1 MFWSNKYKLHM
12 QKFDFKDIT
21 LVPETFTTIDS
32 RSEIDISTKKAILPI
47 IVSPMDTVVDN
58 LNYKKFLD
66 KNLEVCLPR
75 GEYSTDNNVFI
86 SISLS
91 DFELI
96 ISRHQNFEKVPTHQK
111 ILVDIANGHMSKL
124 YELCKYFIENI
135 KIDHQ
140 LMIGN
145 IANPSTYDKF
155 AELGVDYIRVGIGGG
170 SGCLTSANTG
180 VHYPMAS
187 LVSEC
192 YQIKKKRGYKTNIIA
207 DGGFRNYD
215 DIIKALALGADYVML
230 GGVLNKCIESCSP
243 TYFNKWIKLNNS
255 TSTYIW
261 NNLPYLRKYMYK
273 KFRGMSTKEVQKK
286 WGRDKIITSEGISKY
301 NKIEYSLD
309 KWLENLQDYL
319 KSAMSYT
326 NSKNLEEF
334 KETEYIFI
342 TENALKRYNK

>member
-1 MFWSNKYKLHM
+1 MK
-12 QKFDFKDIT
+12 KFDFKDIT
-21 LVPETFTTIDS
+21 LVPETISSITSRTEINIFT
-32 RSEIDISTKKAILPI
+32 ENGNLPI
-47 IVSPMDTVVDN
+47 FVSPMDTVVN
-58 LNYKKFLD
+58 HKNYKKFID
-66 KNLEVCLPR
+66 NNLKVCLPR
-75 GEYSTDNNVFI
+75 SEYFEDNNEGFI
-86 SISLS
+86 SVSLS
-91 DFELI
+91 DFEI
-96 ISRHQNFEKVPTHQK
+96 IVTSHQKFEKVPKNQK

-124 YELCKYFIENI
+124 YDLCKYFVENI
-135 KIDHQ
+135 KIKHK

-145 IANPSTYDKF
+145 IANPNTYEKF

-187 LVSEC
+187 LISEC
-192 YQIKKKRGYKTNIIA
+192 YQIKKKRGYNTKIVA

-230 GGVLNKCIESCSP
+230 GGVLNKCLESSSP
-243 TYFNKWIKLNNS
+243 IYINKLIPISEK
-255 TSTYIW
+255 TSNFIFY
-261 NNLPYLRKYMYK
+261 NYPFLKRFLYK

-286 WGRDKIITSEGISKY
+286 WGKDKLVTSEGITKF
-301 NKIEYSLD
+301 NKIEYTLE
-309 KWLENLQDYL
+309 KWVDNLKDYL

-334 KETEYIFI
+334 KETEYVFI

>member
-1 MFWSNKYKLHM
+1 M

-21 LVPETFTTIDS
+21 LVPETISTISS
-32 RSEIDISTKKAILPI
+32 RSEINIFTTEGSLPI
-47 IVSPMDTVVDN
+47 IVSPMDTVVN
-58 LNYKKFLD
+58 RENYEIFLD
-66 KNLEVCLPR
+66 EDLEVCLPR
-75 GEYSTDNNVFI
+75 GEKPYYDNTFW

-91 DFELI
+91 DFELMVN
-96 ISRHQNFEKVPTHQK
+96 RHKTYGTELTKTK
-111 ILVDIANGHMSKL
+111 ILIDIANGHMSKL
-124 YELCKYFIENI
+124 YDLCKYFVENM
-135 KIDHQ
+135 KSNHQ

-145 IANPSTYDKF
+145 IANPNTYELF

-187 LVSEC
+187 LISEC
-192 YQIKKKRGYKTNIIA
+192 YNIKKKRGYKTNIVA

-230 GGVLNKCIESCSP
+230 GGVLNKTLESCSP
-243 TYFNKWIKLNNS
+243 VYLGKVIPLNEN
-255 TSTYIW
+255 TSKYVW
-261 NNLPYLRKYMYK
+261 NNFKFLRKFMYK

-286 WGRDKIITSEGISKY
+286 WGKDKLITSEGISKY
-301 NKIEYSLD
+301 NKVEYTLD
-309 KWLENLQDYL
+309 KWIENLVDYL

-326 NSKNLEEF
+326 DSKTLEEF
-334 KETEYIFI
+334 KETEYVFI

>member
-1 MFWSNKYKLHM
+1 MP
-12 QKFDFKDIT
+12 KFDFKDIT
-21 LVPETFTTIDS
+21 LVPETITSINS
-32 RSEIDISTKKAILPI
+32 RSEINILTKNFTLPI

-58 LNYKKFLD
+58 SNYKKFLD
-66 KNLEVCLPR
+66 NNLVVCLPR
-75 GEYSTDNNVFI
+75 GEYSSDNNVFT
-86 SISLS
+86 SMSLY
-91 DFELI
+91 DFELMVLMY
-96 ISRHQNFEKVPTHQK
+96 QKFEKVPTYQK

-124 YELCKYFIENI
+124 YDLCKYFIEHI
-135 KIDHQ
+135 KTDQ
-140 LMIGN
+140 ELMIGN
-145 IANPSTYDKF
+145 IANPTTYEKF

-187 LVSEC
+187 LISEC
-192 YQIKKKRGYKTNIIA
+192 YQIKKKRGYKTNIVA

-215 DIIKALALGADYVML
+215 DIIKALALGADYIML
-230 GGVLNKCIESCSP
+230 GGVLNKCLESCSP
-243 TYFNKWIKLNNS
+243 VYFNKWIKLNDS

-286 WGRDKIITSEGISKY
+286 WGRDKLITSEGISKY
-301 NKIEYSLD
+301 NKVEYTLD

-334 KETEYIFI
+334 KDTEYIFI
-342 TENALKRYNK
+342 TENALKRYYK

>member
-1 MFWSNKYKLHM
+1 MP
-12 QKFDFKDIT
+12 KFDFKDIT
-21 LVPETFTTIDS
+21 LVPETITNIDS
-32 RSEIDISTKKAILPI
+32 RSEINILTKNLTLPI

-58 LNYKKFLD
+58 SNYKKFLD
-66 KNLEVCLPR
+66 NNLEVCLPR
-75 GEYSTDNNVFI
+75 GEYSSDNNVFI

-91 DFELI
+91 DFEIMVLK
-96 ISRHQNFEKVPTHQK
+96 HKKFEKVPTYQK

-124 YELCKYFIENI
+124 YDLCKYFIENI
-135 KIDHQ
+135 KTDHQ

-145 IANPSTYDKF
+145 IANPTTYEKF

-187 LVSEC
+187 LISEC
-192 YQIKKKRGYKTNIIA
+192 HQIKKKRGYKTNIVA

-215 DIIKALALGADYVML
+215 DIIKALALGADYIML
-230 GGVLNKCIESCSP
+230 GGVLNKCLESCSP
-243 TYFNKWIKLNNS
+243 IYFNKWIKLNDS
-255 TSTYIW
+255 TSNYIW

-286 WGRDKIITSEGISKY
+286 WGRDKLITSEGISKY
-301 NKIEYSLD
+301 NKVEYKLD

-326 NSKNLEEF
+326 NSRNLEEF
-334 KETEYIFI
+334 KDTEYIFI
-342 TENALKRYNK
+342 TENALKRYYK